1 VERLRLTRRCAG
13 VLHVLLL
20 SACEVGKSSP
30 LEPEPGNGPNDGDAP
45 RACLAEQHPILF
57 QSTRG
62 ASGFVLQL
70 FAMKADGTDPIRV
83 SQDGNH
89 YRSAWSPDGRVIA
102 FRHTGASAGLTV
114 VPSELVLLAPDSG
127 ERVTLFED
135 ESSPKFSAYYYRP
148 DGPSWS
154 PDGRRLA
161 FATESG
167 RGSLWIWLLS
177 RSGGQSYPLMSDLQA
192 PHYDP
197 SFAPGAPERLAYV
210 ADIDGSQDVWVVD
223 VAEPTQRQNLTQGRF
238 SRPRSPSWSP
248 DGTRLAFS
256 SLQDDSPVEEI
267 FILDVASGAATRLGG
282 GGGPAFTPVWSP
294 DGRSLLVASRRPLPG
309 ETEPLDSADIWRVWL
324 SDSNPAEP
332 LTHHEGSNAGPA
344 WYGGDHCGGGDAS

>member
-1 VERLRLTRRCAG
+1 MERLPLTRWCAG
-13 VLHVLLL
+13 TLLL
-20 SACEVGKSSP
+20 LLLTACDLGKSSP
-30 LEPEPGNGPNDGDAP
+30 HEDPGNSNDGGAP
-45 RACLAEQHPILF
+45 RSCLAEQRPILF

-62 ASGFVLQL
+62 ASGLALQL
-70 FAMKADGTDPIRV
+70 FAMKTDGTDPLRI

-102 FRHTGASAGLTV
+102 FRHTPAATGLTV

-135 ESSPKFSAYYYRP
+135 ESSPKLLAYYYRP

-167 RGSLWIWLLS
+167 RGSLWIWLML
-177 RSGGQSYPLMSDLQA
+177 RSGGQSYPLLSDLEA

-197 SFAPGAPERLAYV
+197 SFAPNSPDRLAYV
-210 ADIDGSQDVWVVD
+210 AELDGGQDIWVVD
-223 VAEPTQRQNLTQGRF
+223 VAEPTRRQNLTQGRF

-248 DGTRLAFS
+248 DGSRLAFS
-256 SLQDDSPVEEI
+256 SLEDDSPVEEI
-267 FILDVASGAATRLGG
+267 FVLDVASGTTIRLDG

-294 DGRSLLVASRRPLPG
+294 DGASLLVASGRPQPG
-309 ETEPLDSADIWRVWL
+309 ETEPVNSADLWRVWPD
-324 SDSNPAEP
+324 DSNPAEP
-332 LTHHEGSNAGPA
+332 LTHREGSNAGPA
-344 WYGGDHCGGGDAS
+344 WYGGEHCGGDAS